1 VVVVT
6 FAPIDT
12 DDGAIALS
20 EPVIDADCVP
30 ALDPICS
37 VPVFLKSAFDPIV
50 TLPVVDASAMLW
62 AVAAVSMALT
72 LTPPATVIDPV

>member
-6 FAPIDT
+6 FAPSDT
-12 DDGAIALS
+12 DDGAIAVS

-50 TLPVVDASAMLW
+50 TLPVVDASAML
-62 AVAAVSMALT
+62 
-72 LTPPATVIDPV
+72 

>member
-6 FAPIDT
+6 FAPSDT
-12 DDGAIALS
+12 DDGAIAVS

-30 ALDPICS
+30 ELDPICS

-50 TLPVVDASAMLW
+50 TLPVLDARAILW
-62 AVAAVSMALT
+62 VVAAVSMALT

>member
-12 DDGAIALS
+12 DDGVIAVS

-50 TLPVVDASAMLW
+50 KLPVLDARAILW

-72 LTPPATVIDPV
+72 FTPPATVIDPV

>member
-1 VVVVT
+1 MI
-6 FAPIDT
+6 FAPSDT
-12 DDGAIALS
+12 NEGAVAVS
-20 EPVIDADCVP
+20 DPVIDPDCVP